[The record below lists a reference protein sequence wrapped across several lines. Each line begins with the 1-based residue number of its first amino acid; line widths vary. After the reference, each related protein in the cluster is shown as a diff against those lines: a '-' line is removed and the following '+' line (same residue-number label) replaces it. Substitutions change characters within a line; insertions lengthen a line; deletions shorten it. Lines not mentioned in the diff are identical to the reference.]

1 MAKRMVKNDNK
12 QCGKDTGDIID
23 RLIHDMQNDLQV
35 ISMEAHL
42 RLTSKR
48 EPRCALDA
56 AEDIERLLGQVRQFF
71 LLPAHAYSQ
80 DTTNS

>member
-1 MAKRMVKNDNK
+1 MVERILHTDIE
-12 QCGKDTGDIID
+12 QSGKDTGEVID
-23 RLIHDMQNDLQV
+23 RLIHDMENDLQV

-56 AEDIERLLGQVRQFF
+56 AEDIERLLGVVRQYF
-71 LLPAHAYSQ
+71 LLPR
-80 DTTNS
+80 

>member
-1 MAKRMVKNDNK
+1 MAKRIVKIDNMPS
-12 QCGKDTGDIID
+12 GKDTGESID

-71 LLPAHAYSQ
+71 LLPAHAHRE
-80 DTTNS
+80 DTTN